1 MYENGQKYIY
11 NFLNKYKN
19 IECSKLFLM
28 SKLKYTSKCEREIDK
43 KKESGLWGNNLFFLL
58 LSHDVRKYWQRWQ
71 HLYSYITF
79 TLLIYYLI
87 FFINSKKIGY
97 SKINIWDA
105 KMERKKKKKSIFL
118 ENWKIKKRVGD
129 LFVARKHDFISC
141 TEENSEATRNCIPRR
156 RIMVKHAFPSYTSFM
171 WKKEFINMGESGP
184 TTSPHMPHT
193 YTRTVN
199 IYTLNSKGDQI
210 TGAREYH
217 IISPEI

>member
-1 MYENGQKYIY
+1 
-11 NFLNKYKN
+11 
-19 IECSKLFLM
+19 M
-28 SKLKYTSKCEREIDK
+28 SKLEYTSKCEREIDK
-43 KKESGLWGNNLFFLL
+43 KKKWPMRNSLFFLL
-58 LSHDVRKYWQRWQ
+58 LSHDVRKYWQKWQ
-71 HLYSYITF
+71 HLYCYTTF

-87 FFINSKKIGY
+87 FFLNSKKMGY
-97 SKINIWDA
+97 SKINIWRW
-105 KMERKKKKKSIFL
+105 KGKKKKKSIFL

-210 TGAREYH
+210 TGPREYY

>member
-1 MYENGQKYIY
+1 MRCQDGK
-11 NFLNKYKN
+11 
-19 IECSKLFLM
+19 
-28 SKLKYTSKCEREIDK
+28 D
-43 KKESGLWGNNLFFLL
+43 
-58 LSHDVRKYWQRWQ
+58 
-71 HLYSYITF
+71 
-79 TLLIYYLI
+79 
-87 FFINSKKIGY
+87 
-97 SKINIWDA
+97 
-105 KMERKKKKKSIFL
+105 KKKKKSIFL

-199 IYTLNSKGDQI
+199 IYTLNIRVAKLLDQENTTLLVLRSKFNFSKRI
-210 TGAREYH
+210 RHY
-217 IISPEI
+217 